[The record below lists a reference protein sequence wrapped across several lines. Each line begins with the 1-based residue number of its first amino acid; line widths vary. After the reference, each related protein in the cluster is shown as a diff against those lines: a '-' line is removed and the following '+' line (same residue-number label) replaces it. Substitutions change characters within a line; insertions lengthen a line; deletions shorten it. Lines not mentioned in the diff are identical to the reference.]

1 LNLAAVLV
9 RLGKFLVI
17 LALVA
22 TTGLHWVTLQSVAW
36 TAMLADNL
44 QTNSFQ
50 VAAEKTFDGKHP
62 CCLCRAIAAGKK
74 SEKKTEFNL
83 QTQKLEFPPLK
94 ENFVLVAPTQFQLL
108 PLENFSAKFFAQKP
122 LLQPPRGFFV

>member
-1 LNLAAVLV
+1 VFV

-22 TTGLHWVTLQSVAW
+22 TTGLHWAALQSVAW

-44 QTNSFQ
+44 HSGSLGDA
-50 VAAEKTFDGKHP
+50 VAKTFDGQHP
-62 CCLCRAIAAGKK
+62 CCLCQAIAAGKQ
-74 SEKKTEFNL
+74 SERKNEFSF
-83 QTQKLEFPPLK
+83 QSQKLEFPPLTEK
-94 ENFVLVAPTQFQLL
+94 IILIPPSRFQLL
-108 PLENFSAKFFAQKP
+108 PLENFSAKSFAQKP